1 MELNMALSPAFITGA
16 AAYFPVAEITF
27 DRFHEVKLLNEAMD
41 KVRKDARK
49 EYEALKGLK
58 YTFLKNRENLSGK
71 QATSRVEMV
80 QLYPKRGEAY
90 RLKVLFNDL

>member
-58 YTFLKNRENLSGK
+58 YTFLKK
-71 QATSRVEMV
+71 SR
-80 QLYPKRGEAY
+80 KSFG
-90 RLKVLFNDL
+90 

>member
-41 KVRKDARK
+41 KVRKCIVSPRC
-49 EYEALKGLK
+49 
-58 YTFLKNRENLSGK
+58 TRF
-71 QATSRVEMV
+71 
-80 QLYPKRGEAY
+80 
-90 RLKVLFNDL
+90 